1 MKETKNTLNHLEFL
15 KVKNNPPCKL
25 NMNID
30 NLLRDRYNNNSYNL
44 YQRNVLARLNKK
56 GCGSKSKKMWKEESE
71 EIKKFFK
78 ILAIEGNR
86 RFKLRNPKSPSTQPP
101 PQPPKKKLPLL
112 LPRPPLTQPYVYYQ
126 PHSYEYYQPQPPQPL
141 SSPVEYWKM
150 HKLSDESRY
159 QPQQLPIHCVSAVT
173 PPLFQ
178 PQLQPQLH
186 PQLHPQLS
194 TIPPQPL
201 PQQYVNY
208 QQLLHEDNQ
217 SLDDSW
223 LPDEFH
229 LPISQPLP
237 ELLLNNEHEQPQ
249 SPLAFDV
256 YFNDLD

>member
-1 MKETKNTLNHLEFL
+1 
-15 KVKNNPPCKL
+15 
-25 NMNID
+25 MNID

-126 PHSYEYYQPQPPQPL
+126 PHSYEYYQPQPL

-150 HKLSDESRY
+150 HKLSDESQY
-159 QPQQLPIHCVSAVT
+159 QPQQLPIHCVSA
-173 PPLFQ
+173 
-178 PQLQPQLH
+178 
-186 PQLHPQLS
+186 
-194 TIPPQPL
+194 
-201 PQQYVNY
+201 
-208 QQLLHEDNQ
+208 LLHEDNQ

-223 LPDEFH
+223 FPDEFH